1 MGIFDIVNL
10 TKEKSNEANW
20 VKKVLVAFTFI
31 NNEIEK
37 VISILEN

>member
-1 MGIFDIVNL
+1 MVKL
-10 TKEKSNEANW
+10 TNDKSNEANW

-31 NNEIEK
+31 DNEIEK